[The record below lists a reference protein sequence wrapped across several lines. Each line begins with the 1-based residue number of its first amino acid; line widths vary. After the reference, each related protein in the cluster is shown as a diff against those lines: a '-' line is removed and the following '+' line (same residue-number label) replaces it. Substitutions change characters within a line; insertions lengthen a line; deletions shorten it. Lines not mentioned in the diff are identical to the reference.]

1 MDSTSVNV
9 YITSIEGYHRIAAKV
24 DRSKLIHFSELAAS
38 QLKNGTPIDQRLPKY
53 SVTLARGAADGK
65 ALARVTT
72 WIETNDI
79 QEPKQMT
86 LAGLKLE
93 RFDDIVLTYAT
104 GYAMRLKRDL
114 RGDDLRNALY
124 DYLHQGSLTHD
135 EFAMLVEWLP
145 FDGGLIKTAVHQAM
159 FRGCKGG
166 TFVPPDMAKIE
177 EYAKRVGMWEE
188 MLAAKVEIR
197 AKMDERD
204 RRDAEAGRPKREK
217 WVSATAG
224 AAS

>member
-9 YITSIEGYHRIAAKV
+9 
-24 DRSKLIHFSELAAS
+24 DRSKPIHFSELAAS
-38 QLKNGTPIDQRLPKY
+38 QLKNGTPTDQRLPKY
-53 SVTLARGAADGK
+53 LVTLARGAADGK

-79 QEPKQMT
+79 EEPKQMT

-145 FDGGLIKTAVHQAM
+145 FDGGLIKTAMHQAM
-159 FRGCKGG
+159 FRSCKGG
-166 TFVPPDMAKIE
+166 TFVPSDMAKIE
-177 EYAKRVGMWEE
+177 EYAKRVGMWDE
-188 MLAAKVEIR
+188 MLAAKAEIK
-197 AKMDERD
+197 AKMEERD

-217 WVSATAG
+217 WVGATAG

>member
-9 YITSIEGYHRIAAKV
+9 YITGIEGYHRIAAKV
-24 DRSKLIHFSELAAS
+24 DRTKLIHFSELAAS
-38 QLKNGTPIDQRLPKY
+38 QLKSGTTTDQRLPKH
-53 SVTLARGAADGK
+53 SVTLAKGAADGK

-79 QEPKQMT
+79 KEPKQMT
-86 LAGLKLE
+86 LTGLKLE

-114 RGDDLRNALY
+114 RGDDLRNA
-124 DYLHQGSLTHD
+124 
-135 EFAMLVEWLP
+135 F
-145 FDGGLIKTAVHQAM
+145 
-159 FRGCKGG
+159 CKGG

-177 EYAKRVGMWEE
+177 EYAKRVGMWDE
-188 MLAAKVEIR
+188 MLATKAEIK

-217 WVSATAG
+217 WAGATAG
-224 AAS
+224 AAV